1 MVLMVAACL
10 AVSGCTSNG
19 GAAIDGSASAPGD
32 APDAGPGTGPGDA
45 APPATGNVNGGAAR
59 VAPVLPPPMRPPAQ
73 ALDPGAEAALAMMP
87 GLYGLAHLRT
97 EVLDDRI
104 AFEANADCVTVM
116 DILQSGQWALQL
128 GDGGNRGPADGDEID
143 PAADGAATRLA
154 TLRLGGDIAQVQLS
168 ESDGVCSGVIA
179 RP

>member
-32 APDAGPGTGPGDA
+32 APDADPGTEPGDA
-45 APPATGNVNGGAAR
+45 VPPATGNVNGGAAR
-59 VAPVLPPPMRPPAQ
+59 VAPDLPPPMRPPAP

-87 GLYGLAHLRT
+87 GLHGLVHLRT
-97 EVLDDRI
+97 KVLDERI
-104 AFEANADCVTVM
+104 AFEANADSVTVM
-116 DILQSGQWALQL
+116 DILQSGQWALQP
-128 GDGGNRGPADGDEID
+128 GDGGPAAVDESD
-143 PAADGAATRLA
+143 PAADGVDGAVTRLA
-154 TLRLGGDIAQVQLS
+154 TLRLGGDIAQVQLG